1 MRVRGHVLKQILHIL
16 MDSGST
22 HNFLDLYMAKRLGCK
37 IRNTCPLEV
46 SVAGGSKLIS
56 QYMVKDFQWKLQGV
70 VFETDVMLLPL
81 GGCEIVLGVQWLST
95 LGTIQWNF
103 KDLVMK
109 FLYEGQ
115 KVVLRGTHKSEL
127 AWLSGRHMS
136 NGQEMVLG
144 AELTHML
151 EEYADV
157 VEVPK
162 ELHPQR
168 QFDHKIPLKEDN
180 VTIKIRPYRPSNS
193 PFSSP
198 IVMVKKKDRSWRMCI
213 DYRQLNKHT
222 VKDKFPILVIEELID
237 ELQGAQS
244 KCVFGTTQVEYLGH
258 VISAQRVSTDPSY
271 YRRFIKGYATISQ
284 PLTMLLKKNAFQW
297 NSQAQEAFK
306 RLQQAMVQSL
316 VLALPNFEEEF
327 IIKTNASGI
336 GLGAVLQQ
344 NKHPIAYLSKTLAPK
359 HQSLSTYEKELLA
372 RLTTP
377 FQSKWLPKLL
387 GYDYEI
393 EYKKGVDNA
402 AADVLYRIERQG
414 VLFSLLAGTSN
425 EIMDVV
431 VATWSSDSSLQAI
444 IKGLQDK
451 TLIDSKYSW
460 QNDQL
465 RRKDKWVVGKDLELR
480 KKLLNHFHNSVVGG
494 HSGVQATT
502 KSLTTYFYW
511 KGLRKMVKEW
521 VRTCDVCQRNTS
533 DLSAYPGLLQPLP
546 IPDKI
551 WQDLSM
557 DFIESLLISVEAVD
571 RTLQAREQVIEL
583 LKFNL
588 KKAQDRMKSQADKRM
603 SDRNFELNDWVYL
616 KLQPYRQLTVRQGRH
631 HKLSSKF
638 FGPFQVLAK
647 IGKVAYK
654 LKLPETARVH
664 LVFHV
669 SQLKPCYSDSASKCS
684 FPLCDSKGHLA
695 ATPLKLLDRRMVKQN
710 NRIVVFG
717 LIQWSNGSE
726 EDATWER
733 LDDLLTRFPEF
744 ILDP

>member
-46 SVAGGSKLIS
+46 SVARGSKLIS
-56 QYMVKDFQWKLQGV
+56 QYMVKSFQWKLQGV

-115 KVVLRGTHKSEL
+115 KVHGK
-127 AWLSGRHMS
+127 AQLSALCCVGQEVTLNLMQCNS
-136 NGQEMVLG
+136 GQEMVLG

-162 ELHPQR
+162 ELPPQR
-168 QFDHKIPLKEDN
+168 QFDHKIPLKEYN
-180 VTIKIRPYRPSNS
+180 VTINIKPYRYPHSQKDTIETMVRELLDSGVIRPSNS
-193 PFSSP
+193 PFLSP
-198 IVMVKKKDRSWRMCI
+198 IVMVKKKDKSWRMCI

-237 ELQGAQS
+237 ELQGAQEWP
-244 KCVFGTTQVEYLGH
+244 VPTTLKHLRGFLGL
-258 VISAQRVSTDPSY
+258 TGY
-271 YRRFIKGYATISQ
+271 YTRFIKGYATISQ

-306 RLQQAMVQSL
+306 RLQQAMWRGYPLDRHFKIRTDHFSL
-316 VLALPNFEEEF
+316 KYVLD
-327 IIKTNASGI
+327 
-336 GLGAVLQQ
+336 Q
-344 NKHPIAYLSKTLAPK
+344 
-359 HQSLSTYEKELLA
+359 

-402 AADVLYRIERQG
+402 VADVLYIIERQG

-425 EIMDVV
+425 EIMDDV

-465 RRKDKWVVGKDLELR
+465 RRKDKWVVGKDFELR
-480 KKLLNHFHNSVVGG
+480 KKLFEDNGQGMGKECFVSDGG
-494 HSGVQATT
+494 Q
-502 KSLTTYFYW
+502 
-511 KGLRKMVKEW
+511 
-521 VRTCDVCQRNTS
+521 
-533 DLSAYPGLLQPLP
+533 
-546 IPDKI
+546 
-551 WQDLSM
+551 
-557 DFIESLLISVEAVD
+557 
-571 RTLQAREQVIEL
+571 
-583 LKFNL
+583 
-588 KKAQDRMKSQADKRM
+588 KAQDIRIKSQA
-603 SDRNFELNDWVYL
+603 DRNFELSDWVYL

-631 HKLSSKF
+631 YKLSSKF

-669 SQLKPCYSDSASKCS
+669 SQLKPHYSDSASKCS
-684 FPLCDSKGHLA
+684 FPLCDSEGHLA

-710 NRIVVFG
+710 NQIVVFG

-733 LDDLLTRFPEF
+733 FDDLLTRFPEF